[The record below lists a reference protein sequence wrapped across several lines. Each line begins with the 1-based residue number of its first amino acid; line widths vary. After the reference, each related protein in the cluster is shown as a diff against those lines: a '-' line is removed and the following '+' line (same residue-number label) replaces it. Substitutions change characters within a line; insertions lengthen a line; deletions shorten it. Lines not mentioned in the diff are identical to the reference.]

1 MKTSLLVC
9 SIFLHAF
16 CFGQIKRTE
25 TTEFI
30 KIGEFKSGPLNA
42 VLKYAI
48 IEKDTVYSLLFQNAA
63 YRAITDIKSFAFK
76 NEGNTLDTLYNLFS
90 EALALDKGKKINFQ
104 LGDDNISVISNA
116 TMGIKFIDVLR
127 PSDGAY
133 LTLTQRQLKK
143 LFNR

>member
-1 MKTSLLVC
+1 MKTFLIVC
-9 SIFLHAF
+9 FLF
-16 CFGQIKRTE
+16 LNGLCIGQIKRTE

-42 VLKYAI
+42 ALKYSI
-48 IEKDTVYSLLFQNAA
+48 FEKDTVYHLLFQNAQ
-63 YRAITDIKSFAFK
+63 YRAVTDIKSFMFL
-76 NEGNTLDTLYNLFS
+76 EVGHSLDTLYNLFS
-90 EALALDKGKKINFQ
+90 EALTMEKGKKLTFR
-104 LGDDNISVISNA
+104 LGEDNITVVSNA
-116 TMGIKFIDVLR
+116 TMGIKFIDVFR